1 MDKVWVLYSVLIFL
15 ILLNLILFVFLIACS
30 IIKNKVSNRC
40 IGTIRVERLE
50 SGARTWAFSFNEGVD
65 YDIIENM
72 DTVRFKVDLKK
83 DDKDG

>member
-1 MDKVWVLYSVLIFL
+1 MELVSFAVIIIVLALMSVILHAIIFVYSKKDKKCV
-15 ILLNLILFVFLIACS
+15 
-30 IIKNKVSNRC
+30 
-40 IGTIRVERLE
+40 GTIRVERLE

-83 DDKDG
+83 EEDKIYES